1 MNVHLGFKNFEF
13 IAPFG
18 SADKFAAV
26 SWRDTRIFGDPLL
39 HVSLNVQVTVSVILF
54 TLLLSEAF
62 SCGFKNG
69 QWCTSKNNVI
79 ITNA

>member
-1 MNVHLGFKNFEF
+1 VHLGFKNFEF

-39 HVSLNVQVTVSVILF
+39 YVPLNVQVTVTVMLL

-62 SCGFKNG
+62 PCE
-69 QWCTSKNNVI
+69 
-79 ITNA
+79 